1 MTGNE
6 QKNESQ
12 EIDLIELFRELYS
25 NRKKNIQ
32 SHRSRYRSRAY
43 WWFQRTQNL
52 SSKSKL
58 IP

>member
-25 NRKKNIQ
+25 NRKKI
-32 SHRSRYRSRAY
+32 YKAIGVGIVAG
-43 WWFQRTQNL
+43 
-52 SSKSKL
+52 L
-58 IP
+58 IEG